1 MTADTTSDNFHL
13 SYDAEEDRLLVAIDV
28 TGDQHYAMALTRR
41 LAKLLLGALAQIQVN
56 ARADAVGKNQLL
68 RDTVLTF
75 EHAQAVAAAMS
86 SGDTKLNQP
95 KKPLLAPPR
104 LIREIKLAPK
114 EDGGGVIMSL
124 DDKNRIMTIDMNRAR
139 AHSFM
144 AGVLDMATGAAW
156 DLPVIATWLER
167 VADDDTAAAAPRVVH

>member
-1 MTADTTSDNFHL
+1 MTADATSGNFHL
-13 SYDAEEDRLLVAIDV
+13 SYDAEEDRLLVSVDV
-28 TGDQHYAMALTRR
+28 ASDQHYAMALTRR
-41 LAKLLLGALAQIQVN
+41 LAKLLLGALAQRQVN
-56 ARADAVGKNQLL
+56 ARADALGKNQLL

-86 SGDTKLNQP
+86 SGDTKRNQP

-114 EDGGGVIMSL
+114 EDGGVIIVL
-124 DDKNRIMTIDMNRAR
+124 DDKTRIMTIELNRAR

-144 AGVLDMATGAAW
+144 AGVLDLAAGAAW
-156 DLPVIATWLER
+156 DLPVIAAWLER
-167 VADDDTAAAAPRVVH
+167 ALDGDKAAAAPRIVH